1 MESNRNTTTEQGKTG
16 STSQGTTGS
25 SQANKS
31 TTGSTGSTGSTGTG
45 NTGTGGTGSTGSSQQ
60 SNQSNLTAG
69 SAPQRARE
77 QASNLANRGAEVYDQ
92 TKHAV
97 SNAYDKTSE
106 VLTDTY
112 DQAMTYGRQ
121 NPGKLTLIAFGAGI
135 AIGLLLS
142 SGRSS
147 RSRTER
153 IAEPVVDALSR
164 VALEFLR

>member
-16 STSQGTTGS
+16 STSQGTTGG

-45 NTGTGGTGSTGSSQQ
+45 GTGSTGSSQQ
-60 SNQSNLTAG
+60 SSQSNLTTG

>member
-1 MESNRNTTTEQGKTG
+1 MESNRNTTTEHGKSGSSTSGTTGGQSGKSTTGGATG
-16 STSQGTTGS
+16 STG
-25 SQANKS
+25 S
-31 TTGSTGSTGSTGTG
+31 TTGSTGSTGSPG
-45 NTGTGGTGSTGSSQQ
+45 GSTGSTST
-60 SNQSNLTAG
+60 SNVTAG
-69 SAPQRARE
+69 SATQRARE
-77 QASNLANRGAEVYDQ
+77 QGSNLGNRGAEVYDQ

-97 SNAYDKTSE
+97 TNAYDKTSE

-135 AIGLLLS
+135 AIGMLLS
-142 SGRSS
+142 SGRG

-164 VALEFLR
+164 VALEFFR